1 MSPAANRPTAA
12 PPDSDDRASARA
24 RLPADD
30 PAIFDMDLDG
40 LAARWGSAME
50 RSPMSG
56 EAMTG
61 ADRRAQALGVP
72 GAVLMEHAGTAVA
85 AAVRALGVRT
95 GRWGTG
101 PILVLCGPG
110 NNGGDGFVAA
120 RRLARL
126 GAQVVVGFV
135 ASEARPE
142 GETSGRNWDR
152 LAAEANV
159 TRIHTALARDLAI
172 LGQGIDRA
180 AVVVDALLGTGVRG
194 ALRDP
199 IRSAVELVRHAHD
212 AGVPVLAVD
221 TPTAVDL
228 TSGEATDPV
237 VRADV
242 TITFHRPKVGLL
254 TRRGAALAGRV
265 LVAPIGIPPE
275 ADRG

>member
-30 PAIFDMDLDG
+30 PAIFDMDPDG

-242 TITFHRPKVGLL
+242 TVTFHRPKVGLL